1 MTSLTDQPKNINPL
15 ADVQFKFEIGALP
28 KTSFFIQSV
37 NLPGVA
43 LEGAVISTPQLQS
56 FSRHTG
62 IITYDPLNVTF
73 LIDEYLKNWQEV
85 YEWIIGE
92 EHKYTSA
99 VLTILS
105 SSMNP
110 TMEIHFKEIF
120 PSTLSGINF
129 DSTTADPTYQQ
140 ATVSFNYTS
149 YSIKNLLLISM
160 VFQSIWL
167 M

>member
-15 ADVQFKFEIGALP
+15 AEVQFRFDIGALP
-28 KTSFFIQSV
+28 NTSFFIQSV
-37 NLPGVA
+37 NLPGVT
-43 LEGAVISTPQLQS
+43 LEGAVISTPQLQN

-85 YEWIIGE
+85 FEWMIGE
-92 EHKYTSA
+92 ENKYTTA

-110 TMEIHFKEIF
+110 TMELHFKEIITT
-120 PSTLSGINF
+120 SLSE
-129 DSTTADPTYQQ
+129 
-140 ATVSFNYTS
+140 VSFNSTSTDPVYQVATVNFNYTE
-149 YSIKNLLLISM
+149 YIIKNLLNN
-160 VFQSIWL
+160 
-167 M
+167 

>member
-85 YEWIIGE
+85 FQWMVGE
-92 EHKYTSA
+92 ENKYTSA

-110 TMEIHFKEIF
+110 TMELHFKDIF
-120 PSTLSGINF
+120 PTSLSEVSF
-129 DSTTADPTYQQ
+129 DSTTTDPTYQV
-140 ATVSFNYTS
+140 ATVNFNYTE
-149 YSIKNLLLISM
+149 YIIKNLLNN
-160 VFQSIWL
+160 
-167 M
+167 

>member
-37 NLPGVA
+37 NLPGVT
-43 LEGAVISTPQLQS
+43 LEGAVISTPQLQN

-85 YEWIIGE
+85 FQWMVGE
-92 EHKYTSA
+92 ENKYTSA

-105 SSMNP
+105 SAMNP
-110 TMEIHFKEIF
+110 TMEFHFKDIF
-120 PSTLSGINF
+120 PTTLSEISF
-129 DSTTADPTYQQ
+129 DSTTTDPTYQVS
-140 ATVSFNYTS
+140 TVSFNYTE
-149 YSIKNLLLISM
+149 YIIKNLLNN
-160 VFQSIWL
+160 
-167 M
+167 

>member
-15 ADVQFKFEIGALP
+15 AEVQFRFDIGALP
-28 KTSFFIQSV
+28 NTSFFIQSV
-37 NLPGVA
+37 NLPGVT
-43 LEGAVISTPQLQS
+43 LEGAVISTPQLQN

-85 YEWIIGE
+85 FQWMVGDEN
-92 EHKYTSA
+92 KYTSA

-110 TMEIHFKEIF
+110 TMELHFKDIF
-120 PSTLSGINF
+120 PTSLSEVSF
-129 DSTTADPTYQQ
+129 DSTTTDPTYQV
-140 ATVSFNYTS
+140 ATVTFNYTQ
-149 YSIKNLLLISM
+149 YTVRNLLNN
-160 VFQSIWL
+160 
-167 M
+167 